1 MQLNTVVRTD
11 SHCRHISLNT
21 LFSNTL
27 IDQFVQA
34 SPIFFSL
41 SGTCIYWAFN
51 GFARSL
57 KINPLLFMDDWKLY
71 AKKLNQLDSLIKT
84 VRIFSNDIWI
94 KFGIEKCSGS

>member
-11 SHCRHISLNT
+11 SHCRHISLKT

-27 IDQFVQA
+27 IDQFLQA
-34 SPIFFSL
+34 PPIFSSL
-41 SGTCIYWAFN
+41 SGKRIYWAFN

-57 KINPLLFMDDWKLY
+57 KINPFLFMDDWKLY
-71 AKKLNQLDSLIKT
+71 AKTLNQLDSLVQT

-94 KFGIEKCSGS
+94 KFGIEKCTGS